1 MKLTWDVV
9 VTSYGFLVLLFLLF
23 SFLIRVFF
31 TQKTLVSIDEDSW
44 LPFTQH
50 PALSMVRVLKSE
62 ISSHLKVV
70 CEVIEVRI
78 RTLGRTA
85 IGFVKGE

>member
-1 MKLTWDVV
+1 MCDVV
-9 VTSYGFLVLLFLLF
+9 VTSYGFLVLFFLLS

-31 TQKTLVSIDEDSW
+31 PQKTLVSIDEDSW

-50 PALSMVRVLKSE
+50 SALSMVRVLKSK

-70 CEVIEVRI
+70 CEVIEVRK
-78 RTLGRTA
+78 RTLARTT